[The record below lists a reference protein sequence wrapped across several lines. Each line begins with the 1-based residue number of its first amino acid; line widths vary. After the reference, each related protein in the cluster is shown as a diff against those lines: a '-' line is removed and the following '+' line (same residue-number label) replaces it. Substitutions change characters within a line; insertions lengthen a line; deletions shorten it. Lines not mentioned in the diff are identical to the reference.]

1 MHRNNRLKS
10 QKLAKF
16 LKEHQKLNLLQINVC
31 LNCLHSFRTKDK
43 PKSHKQVCENK
54 DFCNVMMLS
63 EVTKMLE
70 FTKYQ
75 KSDKTPFVIYA
86 DLESLQKN

>member
-1 MHRNNRLKS
+1 M
-10 QKLAKF
+10 
-16 LKEHQKLNLLQINVC
+16 
-31 LNCLHSFRTKDK
+31 NCLHSFRTKDK
-43 PKSHKQVCENK
+43 PKSHKQVCENE

-86 DLESLQKN
+86 DLESL